1 MDVLIKKRIQKKKLL
16 QAKKKV
22 KLEKEKKLQK
32 KMFEDIEQERELAR
46 GKEREKE
53 VNKFEIL
60 KYYRDEYPEASAT
73 ELKKIIKTETG
84 VDIPSFNIVQEQPSE
99 KKQELIEKKLE
110 RDEAR
115 LKELDKKKKEEQ
127 NALKQELQRQQE
139 KEEMAKTKKSRQDAL
154 DEIERIK
161 TELKNIPKKY
171 QDEKRNYDIAI
182 KKYQEQLGEAS
193 AKKQRGIGEELS
205 FKKTREKNIGE
216 FNKDLEE
223 RTKQAKE
230 YEKKISDNND
240 KKVSLEANLEKQ
252 KKLIETIMN
261 ERVKKKDQTYRKKD
275 LNEAKQSVKE
285 IEGKLKLVVPT
296 PADVQRNKQNLQAME
311 TLIRNIE
318 TEKTI
323 LPVRSRGLINEAQK
337 IIDEIGAQPVEPQ
350 APKQEDIDKLEQ
362 RIKELQGEAKMPEK
376 ELPMAEASDAD
387 LGIPSV
393 DEFGG
398 TPQLGDLNY
407 DYKNDKN
414 LSIREKGLIMAT
426 LITPMS
432 AEDKQ
437 NQINRILDS
446 GAYSQMNQQLED
458 ETKKKQQDK
467 PITAQSAEAEVEE
480 VPQVPVKGQVEGL
493 GLKPTGKGIK
503 FLQRYMVHPRDI
515 KIQKG
520 GQLKFTNRGK
530 KHIKLLTKIH
540 EPRRAGHIIGISVL
554 NKLAKHKK
562 KRVKAGGIFDTLGSI
577 IGSIF

>member
-32 KMFEDIEQERELAR
+32 KMFEDIEQERQLAR

-99 KKQELIEKKLE
+99 KKQELLEKKKE
-110 RDEAR
+110 QAQVR
-115 LKELDKKKKEEQ
+115 LKELENKKKEEQ

-161 TELKNIPKKY
+161 AELKNIPKKY
-171 QDEKRNYDIAI
+171 QDEKRIYDIAI
-182 KKYQEQLGEAS
+182 KQYQEELGKAS
-193 AKKQRGIGEELS
+193 AKKQKGIEEELS
-205 FKKTREKNIGE
+205 FKKTREKNILKL
-216 FNKDLEE
+216 NKDLIDRNEDAKAFQE
-223 RTKQAKE
+223 RLNEINELNKELARQNKIIESIKAKRIENDDMTYGKDEMAQAK
-230 YEKKISDNND
+230 KS
-240 KKVSLEANLEKQ
+240 
-252 KKLIETIMN
+252 
-261 ERVKKKDQTYRKKD
+261 VKDI
-275 LNEAKQSVKE
+275 EAK
-285 IEGKLKLVVPT
+285 IAAYRPT
-296 PADVQRNKQNLQAME
+296 PTDENRNRLNLQAIQTAMRDLE
-311 TLIRNIE
+311 K
-318 TEKTI
+318 EKTI
-323 LPVRSRGLINEAQK
+323 LPVKSQNLINEAQK
-337 IIDEIGAQPVEPQ
+337 ILDEIGAKPVEPQ

-362 RIKELQGEAKMPEK
+362 RLKELEGEAKMPEK
-376 ELPMAEASDAD
+376 ELPIAEASDAD
-387 LGIPSV
+387 LGIPSD
-393 DEFGG
+393 DE
-398 TPQLGDLNY
+398 PKLGDLNY
-407 DYKNDKN
+407 DYQNDKN
-414 LSIREKGLIMAT
+414 LSVRDKGLIMAT
-426 LITPMS
+426 LFKPIS
-432 AEDKQ
+432 GEDKQ
-437 NQINRILDS
+437 NQINRILDTS
-446 GAYSQMNQQLED
+446 AYSQMNQQPSSPSSPQPSRSASPFS
-458 ETKKKQQDK
+458 T
-467 PITAQSAEAEVEE
+467 PVTAQSVQAQVQG
-480 VPQVPVKGQVEGL
+480 VPQVPVTGQVEGK

-540 EPRRAGHIIGISVL
+540 EPKRAGHIIGISVL